1 MLSSVTVSCDD
12 RWQVYY
18 RLQELNIDCQCSSFQ
33 PLKVN
38 LQTPTEALQL
48 WSVVK
53 SVSEPR
59 LSLAKRL
66 NRSWKATF

>member
-1 MLSSVTVSCDD
+1 MLSGVIVSCDD
-12 RWQVYY
+12 RWQVYR

-53 SVSEPR
+53 RISEPR
-59 LSLAKRL
+59 LVLIERL
-66 NRSWKATF
+66 NQSWKVPF